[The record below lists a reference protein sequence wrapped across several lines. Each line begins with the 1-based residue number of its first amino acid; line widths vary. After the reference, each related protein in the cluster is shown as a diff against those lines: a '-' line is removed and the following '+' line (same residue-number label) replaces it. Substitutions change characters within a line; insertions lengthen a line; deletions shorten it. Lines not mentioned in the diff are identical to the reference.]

1 MRIRLII
8 YVFIIALALDLGL
21 NDCRFLKMALRGA
34 QYGGERIGAEV
45 DNGISQPLRK
55 AVRRPNA

>member
-21 NDCRFLKMALRGA
+21 NDSRFLKITLRGA

-45 DNGISQPLRK
+45 DNGISQPFRK